1 MTSERDPMLQSLFA
15 EAGQELAGEEF
26 TAQVMTQ
33 IGRRKKRKFIGW
45 VCVVLAL
52 AVCAWLIATPVQE
65 AVQLLVR
72 GLTASLINIDDHFF
86 AQLLSPINNVMILLA
101 LGPDCELLT
110 KEYFMVELL
119 RFGNPASQIRPH
131 RVRWTGVAG

>member
-101 LGPDCELLT
+101 LGLAG
-110 KEYFMVELL
+110 L
-119 RFGNPASQIRPH
+119 R
-131 RVRWTGVAG
+131 VAYKRIFYG